1 MRKLLVKIL
10 WSNHSK
16 SNLIA
21 AAFGMLLG
29 FVIILSSV
37 QIYFDIQEKIVEQ
50 DQVFKPDFI
59 IINKK
64 ISLLNTLK
72 VANSNFS
79 STDILELKKQVFIQ
93 KVGKFVSNKFKLGA
107 FTSENSS
114 VPSFYTELF
123 FESVEDEYLEI
134 KNKDWTWNESDN
146 TIPIILPKDYL
157 TLYNFGFAQSQGLP
171 QITEDIIGKSAFN
184 LRIQGN
190 GKTVVYKG
198 RIVGFSN
205 KINSVL
211 VPYKFLSW
219 ANSEFGE
226 TNDSTSASRLVV
238 LLKNPTDIR
247 ANDYFEAH
255 DIETDTKNDKVNKL
269 AALLKMITSIVS
281 IVGLTIILLS
291 VMVFV
296 LSFNLLIAKS
306 AESITKLIHLGL
318 HYNVV
323 LKLYAKF
330 YLLILT
336 SVLMFSFGLLFIVKY
351 YVNSSFRFIG
361 FNFDTFPHFLTFFI
375 GISLA
380 ILMFVINSISLK
392 KSLKSLTN

>member
-1 MRKLLVKIL
+1 MKKLLVKIL
-10 WSNHSK
+10 WTNHSK
-16 SNLIA
+16 TNLIA

-37 QIYFDIQEKIVEQ
+37 QIYLDIQEKIVEQ

-79 STDILELKKQVFIQ
+79 SSDILELKKQVFIQ

-123 FESVEDEYLEI
+123 FESVEDEYLEMN
-134 KNKDWTWNESDN
+134 NKDWAWNENDN

-219 ANSEFGE
+219 ANNEYGE

-247 ANDYFEAH
+247 ANDYFAAH

-336 SVLMFSFGLLFIVKY
+336 SVLMLSFGLLFIVKY
-351 YVNSSFRFIG
+351 YVNTSFRFIG
-361 FNFDTFPHFLTFFI
+361 FNFDSFPHFITFFI
-375 GISLA
+375 GVCIA
-380 ILMFVINSISLK
+380 MLMFVINSVSLK
-392 KSLKSLTN
+392 KSLKNLTN